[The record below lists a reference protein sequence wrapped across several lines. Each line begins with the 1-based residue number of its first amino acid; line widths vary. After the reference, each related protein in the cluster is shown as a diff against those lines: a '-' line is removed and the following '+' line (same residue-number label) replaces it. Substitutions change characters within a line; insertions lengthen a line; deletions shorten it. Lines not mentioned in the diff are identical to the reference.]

1 MAIDDL
7 VTRSDTQSTE
17 TFEWG
22 TITWVDS
29 GELTDSDA
37 LTVGRVTIDPGAE
50 NPEHLHP
57 NCDETLYLLEGRLD
71 HWIGSDS
78 VELEA
83 GDCLHIPLGEPHRAA
98 NDGPDP
104 AVAIIAYDT
113 GDREFEPV

>member
-1 MAIDDL
+1 MAIEDL
-7 VTRSDTQSTE
+7 VTRPASQATE
-17 TFEWG
+17 AFDWG

-57 NCDETLYLLEGRLD
+57 NCDETLYLLEGQLE
-71 HWIGSDS
+71 HWIGSAS
-78 VELEA
+78 VDLAA
-83 GDCLHIPLGEPHRAA
+83 GDSLHIPRGEPHRAA
-98 NDGPDP
+98 NDGPEP

-113 GDREFEPV
+113 GHREFEPV